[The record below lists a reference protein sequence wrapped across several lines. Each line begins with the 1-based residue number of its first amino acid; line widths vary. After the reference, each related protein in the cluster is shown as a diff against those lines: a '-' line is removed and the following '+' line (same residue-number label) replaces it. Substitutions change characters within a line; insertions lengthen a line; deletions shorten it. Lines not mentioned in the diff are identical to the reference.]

1 MIYEFPLSVGVRFIA
16 SVFRFWGG
24 RDKSRPYT
32 TLFFLLIGLL
42 SIGLLPALAFAQT
55 PVQKPKVLA
64 EKKVQSL
71 LEAEI
76 KPLSLPSLATAQSLS
91 LSTLFETVLAQSPEL
106 QLKKEKIN
114 ESSIRFRKVAS
125 KRLLFF
131 FKYLN
136 ASYLESSAQQDV
148 QANEA
153 QFLQAQ
159 NQVLLQA
166 GEGYYQLAK
175 AYLARYI
182 YFQTIQQ
189 GLLQLKVNQGQFQI
203 GESTS
208 FDGLETENELITRYQ
223 QYLASNQQVALANQA
238 ISSWMRQPSTT
249 SNIWKPSDVVAS
261 AVVETNTPLLG
272 NGTAL
277 QTVPELKLLTW
288 VNSAWLE
295 VDVLSLAHEH
305 RADVQEAEHRM
316 ASSRSLIKAAAYDF
330 NKQQGAL
337 LVSALKQ
344 LELKAQ
350 VLSQQ
355 LEWEVTQA
363 FRAFQLAKTQL
374 VLGETQLNLAKHYAQ
389 QRQVSARAGFAS
401 NKEVLQAQIQLAQAH
416 VKQLDAKVDFNLK
429 TLQLLYSMGL
439 LTQTQTLPNAV

>member
-1 MIYEFPLSVGVRFIA
+1 MTASFLLP
-16 SVFRFWGG
+16 SVF
-24 RDKSRPYT
+24 
-32 TLFFLLIGLL
+32 
-42 SIGLLPALAFAQT
+42 AQA
-55 PVQKPKVLA
+55 PVQKPNLA
-64 EKKVQSL
+64 VAAKVQSL

-76 KPLSLPSLATAQSLS
+76 KPLKLPSLATARSLS
-91 LSTLFETVLAQSPEL
+91 LATLFETVLTQSPEL

-114 ESSIRFRKVAS
+114 ESSIRFRNVAS

-166 GEGYYQLAK
+166 GESYYQLAK
-175 AYLARYI
+175 AYLARSI

-203 GESTS
+203 GEATS

-238 ISSWMRQPSTT
+238 ISSWMRHPSTA
-249 SNIWKPSDVVAS
+249 SNFWKPADVVS
-261 AVVETNTPLLG
+261 VSPIEKTVD
-272 NGTAL
+272 AL
-277 QTVPELKLLTW
+277 QTVPDLKLLTW
-288 VNSAWLE
+288 VNPAWQE
-295 VDVLSLAHEH
+295 ADVLRLAHEH
-305 RADVQEAEHRM
+305 RADVQEAEHRI

-350 VLSQQ
+350 LLNQQ

-374 VLGETQLNLAKHYAQ
+374 VLGETQLNLAKRYAQ

-401 NKEVLQAQIQLAQAH
+401 NKEVLQAQLQLAQAH

-439 LTQTQTLPNAV
+439 LTHSQTLPSTV

>member
-1 MIYEFPLSVGVRFIA
+1 MMKNNFFKISLMG
-16 SVFRFWGG
+16 
-24 RDKSRPYT
+24 
-32 TLFFLLIGLL
+32 FLLF
-42 SIGLLPALAFAQT
+42 SFLPFSFAQD
-55 PVQKPKVLA
+55 PVQKPKVSA

-71 LEAEI
+71 LDSEI
-76 KPLSLPSLATAQSLS
+76 KPLKLPSLATAQSLS
-91 LSTLFETVLAQSPEL
+91 LSALFETVLAQSPEL
-106 QLKKEKIN
+106 LLKKEKIN
-114 ESSIRFRKVAS
+114 ESSIRFKNVTS

-166 GEGYYQLAK
+166 GESYYQLAK
-175 AYLARYI
+175 AYLARSI

-203 GESTS
+203 GEGTS

-238 ISSWMRQPSTT
+238 ISSWMRQPSTA
-249 SNIWKPSDVVAS
+249 SNFWKPSDVVPVSAS
-261 AVVETNTPLLG
+261 PLDKSV
-272 NGTAL
+272 NAL
-277 QTVPELKLLTW
+277 QTVPDLKLLTW
-288 VNSAWLE
+288 VNPAWQE
-295 VDVLSLAHEH
+295 ADVLKLAHDY
-305 RADVQEAEHRM
+305 RADVKEAEYRM

-401 NKEVLQAQIQLAQAH
+401 NKEVLQAQLQLAQAH
-416 VKQLDAKVDFNLK
+416 LKQLDAKVDFNLK

-439 LTQTQTLPNAV
+439 LTQTNTLPNIP

>member
-1 MIYEFPLSVGVRFIA
+1 MLMMNNKHDLRLFSVLII
-16 SVFRFWGG
+16 
-24 RDKSRPYT
+24 
-32 TLFFLLIGLL
+32 LLITLGL
-42 SIGLLPALAFAQT
+42 PVLASARP
-55 PVQKPKVLA
+55 PVQKQKIAA
-64 EKKVQSL
+64 ETKVQSL
-71 LEAEI
+71 LDAEI
-76 KPLSLPSLATAQSLS
+76 KPLVLPSLATAQSLS
-91 LSTLFETVLAQSPEL
+91 LPLLFETVLAQSPEL

-114 ESSIRFRKVAS
+114 ESTIRFRRVAS

-153 QFLQAQ
+153 QFLQSQ
-159 NQVLLQA
+159 NQVLLQS
-166 GEGYYQLAK
+166 GESYYQLAK
-175 AYLARYI
+175 AYLARSI

-203 GESTS
+203 GEGTS

-223 QYLASNQQVALANQA
+223 QYLGSNQQVALANQS
-238 ISSWMRQPSTT
+238 ISSWMKQPSTA
-249 SNIWKPSDVVAS
+249 SNFWKPSDVVATSPPERES
-261 AVVETNTPLLG
+261 AQL
-272 NGTAL
+272 L
-277 QTVPELKLLTW
+277 QTVPDLKLLGW
-288 VNSAWLE
+288 VGSAWLE
-295 VDVLSLAHEH
+295 PEVLALAHVH
-305 RADVQEAEHRM
+305 RADVQEAEFRI

-330 NKQQGAL
+330 NKQQGQL

-344 LELKAQ
+344 LELKTQ
-350 VLSQQ
+350 VLNQQ

-401 NKEVLQAQIQLAQAH
+401 NKEVLQAQLQLAQAH
-416 VKQLDAKVDFNLK
+416 VKQLDAKVDYNLK
-429 TLQLLYSMGL
+429 SLQLLYSMGL
-439 LTQTQTLPNAV
+439 LTHFKTLPQV